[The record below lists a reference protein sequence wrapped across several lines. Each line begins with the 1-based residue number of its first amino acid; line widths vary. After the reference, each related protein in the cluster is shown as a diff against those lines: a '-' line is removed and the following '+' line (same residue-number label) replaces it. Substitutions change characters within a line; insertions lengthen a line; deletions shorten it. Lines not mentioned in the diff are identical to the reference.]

1 MNVAILL
8 AAGSGQRM
16 DGAVEDKILAPLNGQ
31 PVINHSV
38 RTFANSGF
46 IDRFTIVY
54 RDVEQSSAL
63 AYPLRQFNALPID
76 WVMGGSKRQDSVR
89 HGLLAQT
96 RDCRRVYIHDCARPL
111 VSEKALRLLHEAVDR
126 DGAAVLA
133 RPVSDTVKR
142 LPAGGALRHTVPEDL
157 DRSRLWAMETPQG
170 FSLPDILAAY
180 ERVREEGLSVTDD
193 TAALALLGKTVT
205 LVPNPDPN
213 PKLTTPADFR
223 YLEFLLANPPAA
235 TTEPSCDFEYDFGSA
250 DD

>member
-16 DGAVEDKILAPLNGQ
+16 QGAVEDKILAPLRSE

-38 RTFANSGF
+38 RAFLDSGF

-63 AYPLRQFNALPID
+63 AYPLREFGDLPVD
-76 WVMGGSKRQDSVR
+76 WVQGGNERQDSVR

-96 RDCRRVYIHDCARPL
+96 HECRYVYIHDCARPL
-111 VSEKALRLLHEAVDR
+111 VSRNALRLLRETVKR

-133 RPVSDTVKR
+133 KPVADTIKR
-142 LPAGGALRHTVPEDL
+142 APAGAAPRNLMLEDL

-170 FSLPDILAAY
+170 FYFPDILAAY
-180 ERVREEGLSVTDD
+180 EE
-193 TAALALLGKTVT
+193 A
-205 LVPNPDPN
+205 
-213 PKLTTPADFR
+213 
-223 YLEFLLANPPAA
+223 Y
-235 TTEPSCDFEYDFGSA
+235 
-250 DD
+250 